1 MARRMTL
8 TKYCWYPR
16 LWGRE
21 DAARAGVAVAITGV
35 GRVLKPLESQVLYL

>member
-1 MARRMTL
+1 MTL

-21 DAARAGVAVAITGV
+21 DSVGAEAAVAIIGV
-35 GRVLKPLESQVLYL
+35 GRVLKALESQVLYL